1 MNGVKRGAPV
11 ATSDVRHGAAL
22 ASDVKRG
29 AEIVFI

>member
-11 ATSDVRHGAAL
+11 ATSDVRRGAAL